1 MPFPPSMAQQFSHQR
16 LRWSLHFYFFHLPSW
31 FGSDFEKRENKWWPW
46 AAIFTPEIY
55 PILCLLNSYTSWWLR
70 WWRICLGCRRLELK
84 SLGQG
89 DPLGEG
95 NGCRLQS
102 SCLEN
107 LRDGGAWRAAVHGV
121 TESDTA
127 EQLTLLLSCI
137 TFQKQTELILSNS
150 ILKMF
155 RIGGPSWAGSWPES

>member
-1 MPFPPSMAQQFSHQR
+1 M
-16 LRWSLHFYFFHLPSW
+16 
-31 FGSDFEKRENKWWPW
+31 
-46 AAIFTPEIY
+46 
-55 PILCLLNSYTSWWLR
+55 
-70 WWRICLGCRRLELK
+70 
-84 SLGQG
+84 
-89 DPLGEG
+89 
-95 NGCRLQS
+95 
-102 SCLEN
+102 
-107 LRDGGAWRAAVHGV
+107 DGGAWRAAVHGV